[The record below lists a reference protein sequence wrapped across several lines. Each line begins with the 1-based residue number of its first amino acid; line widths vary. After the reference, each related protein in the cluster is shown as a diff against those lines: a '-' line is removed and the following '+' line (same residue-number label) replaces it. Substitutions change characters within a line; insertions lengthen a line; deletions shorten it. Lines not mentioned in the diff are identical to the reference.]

1 MGAVLVLDGHG
12 FDPAAAGRL
21 LAGRAPGIPRLR
33 QRLRPV
39 PLGCGRPIW
48 VHDPGFD
55 ARRHITHVTCPK
67 PGDERA
73 LLHLAVEVVT
83 RPLPPSAPPWAAV
96 FVTGLAGDA
105 VALILVVDHVLA
117 DGLGGLAILAG
128 LLDDRDTAGGSPPA
142 VPEPLSGSPD
152 RSAPAVPELAAGTP
166 DRSAPAVPGSAADAP
181 DPPAP
186 TIPELA
192 ADAFRARLR
201 AVARL
206 PGFLRDLRAAARA
219 PGGLRPAPARGCSLL
234 RPTGP
239 ERGVDVVRVDLAG
252 LKAAAHRYGG
262 TLNDAVL
269 TAVTGALHTLLA
281 ARGESVEE
289 ISVAIPMTL
298 RRAADIGHLGN
309 EITPVTVRLPAA
321 GDPGR
326 RLRRISAVVGEEK
339 SSLSHP
345 SPIALLGPVFRLAAR
360 FGLHRRWMT
369 RQRFMHTLVSNVPGP
384 GRTMTLGGSAVRQVI
399 PLPVSENGNMPVTFA
414 VLSYAGTVVVSTIF
428 DPATLPDAPV
438 LTAALREELAALGE
452 PRVGRPPSGPLERE
466 ATEVRS
472 ASARSGTR

>member
-1 MGAVLVLDGHG
+1 MGAVLILDGHG
-12 FDPAAAGRL
+12 FDPAAAERL
-21 LAGRAPGIPRLR
+21 LAVRALGIPRLR

-39 PLGCGRPIW
+39 PPGCGRPIW
-48 VHDPGFD
+48 IHDPGFD
-55 ARRHITHVTCPK
+55 ARRHVTHVTCPA

-73 LLHLAVEVVT
+73 LLGVAVEAVT
-83 RPLPPSAPPWAAV
+83 RPLPPSGPLWSAV
-96 FVTGLAGDA
+96 FVTGLAGDT

-128 LLDDRDTAGGSPPA
+128 LLDDRDTAGGPPRA
-142 VPEPLSGSPD
+142 VPDPPS
-152 RSAPAVPELAAGTP
+152 SAPG
-166 DRSAPAVPGSAADAP
+166 RSPLAVPGSAADAP

-186 TIPELA
+186 TLPELA

-219 PGGLRPAPARGCSLL
+219 PGGLRPAPAQGCSLL

-239 ERGVDVVRVDLAG
+239 ERGVDVVRVELAG

-269 TAVTGALHTLLA
+269 TVVTGALHTLLS

-326 RLRRISAVVGEEK
+326 RLRRISAVVGEQK
-339 SSLSHP
+339 ASLSHP
-345 SPIALLGPVFRLAAR
+345 SPIALLGPLFRLAAR

-384 GRTMTLGGSAVRQVI
+384 DRTMALGGSAVRQVI

-414 VLSYAGTVVVSTIF
+414 VLSYAGTVVISTVF

-438 LTAALREELAALGE
+438 LAAALREELAALGE
-452 PRVGRPPSGPLERE
+452 PRVVVARPSSGPLPRE
-466 ATEVRS
+466 AAGVRS